1 MAKRRGDCGTESE
14 GDSPSFV
21 KRQRE
26 ISEEEQYLNE
36 VRKCMEREK
45 LRLRKCMEREK
56 LRLHA
61 GPPMMIAK
69 GISEKEKRLNRDSER
84 EDDHMKT

>member
-1 MAKRRGDCGTESE
+1 MAKRRGDCATESE

-45 LRLRKCMEREK
+45 LRLQ
-56 LRLHA
+56 
-61 GPPMMIAK
+61 IAK

-84 EDDHMKT
+84 EDDHMKTRLV

>member
-1 MAKRRGDCGTESE
+1 MAKRRGACGTKSE

-26 ISEEEQYLNE
+26 ISEQEQYLNE

-45 LRLRKCMEREK
+45 FRLQ
-56 LRLHA
+56 
-61 GPPMMIAK
+61 IAK
-69 GISEKEKRLNRDSER
+69 GISEKEKWLNRDSER
-84 EDDHMKT
+84 EDDHMKTRLV